1 MTKEPRNTRRPQ
13 QPRAKATVA
22 KALDAAAE
30 ILVEEGIEGLKT
42 NAIAERAGINISTL
56 YAYFA
61 DKYAVIA
68 GLLERAN
75 TLEIELVE
83 QGITHISDLSERRRK
98 TLEAQLALRLQ
109 QPWITALHQLLLA
122 SPKCSDLREAAI
134 QNMLTVYSDLSV
146 TAWRKSA
153 GRSRKQSTV
162 LRLLVEMS
170 HSGLHLLVNTAESER
185 TEMLEELHRLI
196 DSYLASYIK

>member
-1 MTKEPRNTRRPQ
+1 MTNEPRSTRRPQ

-22 KALDAAAE
+22 KALNAAAD

-42 NAIAERAGINISTL
+42 NAIAQRAGINISTL
-56 YAYFA
+56 YAYFT

-75 TLEIELVE
+75 NLEIELVE

-98 TLEAQLALRLQ
+98 TLEAQLDLRLQ

-134 QNMLTVYSDLSV
+134 QNMLAVYSDFSV
-146 TAWRKSA
+146 AARGKNA
-153 GRSRKQSTV
+153 GQSKKQKTI

-170 HSGLHLLVNTAESER
+170 HSGLHLLVNTAEAER
-185 TEMLEELHRLI
+185 AAMLEELHRLI
-196 DSYLASYIK
+196 DSYLASYI